1 MRQFYIYFGNIDGN
15 TLEKDILKD
24 WVNADADGLGGGFG
38 GGDSGGLGGGHGG
51 ALGGHGGGLSGGYG
65 GGGHSGGG
73 GLNILNKN
81 LMAIWWC

>member
-1 MRQFYIYFGNIDGN
+1 MRQFYFGNIDGG

-38 GGDSGGLGGGHGG
+38 GLGGGVGDGG

-73 GLNILNKN
+73 GLGILNKN